1 MGFYNHFHEFYRNIS
16 NRKKSIF
23 LHGIRTFAENK
34 KCNLKNMDEQRRWEY
49 FLIALV
55 GYVLYLALAVPSIN
69 QL

>member
-1 MGFYNHFHEFYRNIS
+1 
-16 NRKKSIF
+16 
-23 LHGIRTFAENK
+23 
-34 KCNLKNMDEQRRWEY
+34 MDEQRRWEY